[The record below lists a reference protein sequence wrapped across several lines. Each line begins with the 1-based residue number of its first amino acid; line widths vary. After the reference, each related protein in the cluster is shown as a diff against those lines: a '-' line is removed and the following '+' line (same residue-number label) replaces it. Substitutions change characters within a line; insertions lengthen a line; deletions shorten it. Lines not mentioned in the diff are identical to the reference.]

1 MVEDSNQNDDCN
13 KTELETSFIKT
24 EENQQIN
31 VKNNE
36 ECSVWKITPEQLGG
50 GKEGEEISNAM
61 NEMSSVLVR
70 NVGNLSDD
78 VYKNATKEP
87 KFTFFKVAQVVIR
100 DKRELSKIYKRKQK
114 QNKK

>member
-1 MVEDSNQNDDCN
+1 MVEDSNQN
-13 KTELETSFIKT
+13 ELETSFIQT
-24 EENQQIN
+24 EKKQQTKIE
-31 VKNNE
+31 NNE
-36 ECSVWKITPEQLGG
+36 ECSVWEITSEQLGG

-70 NVGNLSDD
+70 NIGNLSDD
-78 VYKNATKEP
+78 GYKNATKEP
-87 KFTFFKVAQVVIR
+87 KVTFFKVAQAVIR